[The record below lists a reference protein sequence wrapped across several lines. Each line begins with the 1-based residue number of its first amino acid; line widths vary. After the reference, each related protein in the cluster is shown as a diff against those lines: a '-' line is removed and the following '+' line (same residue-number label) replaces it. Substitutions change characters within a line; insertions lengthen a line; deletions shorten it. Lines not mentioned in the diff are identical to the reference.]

1 MSSACSSIKT
11 TDKNGDLSFIN
22 KEATQWRDIPAKPI
36 EYAPKE
42 ETIFLSG
49 GLTLLQDKLVEAAL
63 NSMDI
68 HFIALPNP
76 NFESFQKGKAY
87 GNRGQCNPTY
97 FTVGNLVK
105 YLQNLRDEKGLSA
118 EEIVQK
124 YVYITAGGCGPCRFG
139 MYITEY
145 KKALRDA
152 GFDGFR
158 LTSFEHDKGI
168 FQGDEIDDNI
178 LNFSPQFFITL
189 IKSVIIG
196 DIINILTYKMRPFEV
211 KKGSVNEAI
220 EKCKEIVT
228 QAFLSHSSLIK
239 AMWKCRSV
247 LEQVKLDRLQ
257 AKAKVMVMGEFWAA
271 MTEGDGNYNLHKFL
285 EAEGAEC
292 IPQPIVN
299 RLMLS
304 IWEAE
309 QALKSREQLEVK
321 NSKKVDFSNAKTRIL
336 IKAGKAAIKTHFALY
351 AKAIGLHDYE
361 IPDMDEL
368 AKLAKE
374 YYTLECSGG
383 EGHLEVAHLIESVK
397 HNLSHLVISI
407 KPFGCMPSSAV
418 SDGVQSLVTSRYPQ
432 ANFLSIETSGEG
444 AANFYS
450 RVQMALFKAKQSAK
464 EEFERGLHPK
474 GISKGT
480 SNDLLQSNDD
490 KSFES
495 FAGLTPYQIEKLNNY
510 LYQPK
515 SEKAGTAAQLIF
527 SLT

>member
-1 MSSACSSIKT
+1 MSINCNSVKM
-11 TDKNGDLSFIN
+11 TDKNGDLNFIN
-22 KEATQWRDIPAKPI
+22 QAPTQWRDIPKKSI
-36 EYAPKE
+36 VYAPKE

-63 NSMDI
+63 TSMGI
-68 HFIALPNP
+68 RFTALPNP
-76 NFESFQKGKAY
+76 DFKSFQTGKAF

-105 YLQNLRDEKGLSA
+105 YLQSLRDEQGLSS
-118 EEIVQK
+118 EEIVKK

-168 FQGDEIDDNI
+168 FQGDEIKESL
-178 LNFSPQFFITL
+178 LNFSPIFFITL
-189 IKSVIIG
+189 IKAVIIG
-196 DIINILTYKMRPFEV
+196 DIINILGYKMRPYELENG
-211 KKGSVNEAI
+211 KTDKALES
-220 EKCKEIVT
+220 CKEIISK
-228 QAFLSHSSLIK
+228 AFLKHSSLVK
-239 AMWKCRSV
+239 AMWQCRNILS
-247 LEQVKLDRLQ
+247 QVKLNRLQ
-257 AKAKVMVMGEFWAA
+257 PKAKVMVMGEFWAA
-271 MTEGDGNYNLHKFL
+271 MTEGDGNYNLHRFL

-292 IPQPIVN
+292 IPQPILN

-304 IWEAE
+304 LWEAE
-309 QALKSREQLEVK
+309 QALF
-321 NSKKVDFSNAKTRIL
+321 KKELLAVENGKRIDFSNLKSKL
-336 IKAGKAAIKTHFALY
+336 MIKAAKAAVKTHFTLY
-351 AKAIGLHDYE
+351 AKAIGLHNYE
-361 IPDMDEL
+361 IPDMDKLADL
-368 AKLAKE
+368 AKS

-397 HNLSHLVISI
+397 HNLAHLVISI

-418 SDGVQSLVTSRYPQ
+418 SDGVQSLVTARYPQ

-464 EEFERGLHPK
+464 EEYEILEIPEYIPK
-474 GISKGT
+474 KIH
-480 SNDLLQSNDD
+480 
-490 KSFES
+490 
-495 FAGLTPYQIEKLNNY
+495 NY

-515 SEKAGTAAQLIF
+515 NEKAGSAATLIA
-527 SLT
+527 SL

>member
-1 MSSACSSIKT
+1 MSSACTSIKM
-11 TDKNGDLSFIN
+11 TDKDGDLSFIN
-22 KEATQWRDIPAKPI
+22 KEATQWRDIPSKPI
-36 EYAPKE
+36 EYASKE

-76 NFESFQKGKAY
+76 DFKSFQTGKAF

-118 EEIVQK
+118 EEIVKK

-152 GFDGFR
+152 GFEGFR

-168 FQGDEIDDNI
+168 FQGDEIKEDI
-178 LNFSPQFFITL
+178 LDFSPTFFITL
-189 IKSVIIG
+189 IKAIIIG
-196 DIINILTYKMRPFEV
+196 DIINLLGYKMRPYE
-211 KKGSVNEAI
+211 I
-220 EKCKEIVT
+220 EKGATDKALESCKEIVSK
-228 QAFLSHSSLIK
+228 AFLSHSSLIK
-239 AMWKCRSV
+239 AMWKCRNLLS
-247 LEQVKLDRLQ
+247 QVKLDRLQ
-257 AKAKVMVMGEFWAA
+257 PKAKVMVMGEFWAA
-271 MTEGDGNYNLHKFL
+271 MTEGDGNYNLHRFL

-292 IPQPIVN
+292 IPQPIIN

-304 IWEAE
+304 LWEAE
-309 QALKSREQLEVK
+309 QALHKKEQLEVK
-321 NSKKVDFSNAKTRIL
+321 DAKKIDFSNVKTRLL
-336 IKAGKAAIKTHFALY
+336 IKAGKAAVKTHFTLY
-351 AKAIGLHDYE
+351 AKAIGLHDYD
-361 IPDMDEL
+361 IPDIEQL
-368 AKLAKE
+368 AKFAKV

-397 HNLSHLVISI
+397 HNLAHLVISI

-464 EEFERGLHPK
+464 EEFEALEMPEHIPQK
-474 GISKGT
+474 I
-480 SNDLLQSNDD
+480 
-490 KSFES
+490 
-495 FAGLTPYQIEKLNNY
+495 NNY

-515 SEKAGTAAQLIF
+515 SDMAGTAAALIK
-527 SLT
+527 SLKN

>member
-1 MSSACSSIKT
+1 MSSSCSSIKM

-22 KEATQWRDIPAKPI
+22 KEATQWRDIPSKKI
-36 EYAPKE
+36 TYAAKE

-76 NFESFQKGKAY
+76 DFESFQKGKAY

-105 YLQNLRDEKGLSA
+105 YLQNLRDEKGLST
-118 EEIVQK
+118 EEIVKK

-152 GFDGFR
+152 GFEGFR

-168 FQGDEIDDNI
+168 FQGDEIDENI
-178 LNFSPQFFITL
+178 LNFSPTFFITL

-196 DIINILTYKMRPFEV
+196 DIINILTYKMRPYEIE
-211 KKGSVNEAI
+211 KGSVNNAI

-228 QAFLSHSSLIK
+228 EAFLNHNSLIK
-239 AMWKCRSV
+239 AMWRCRTV
-247 LEQVKLDRLQ
+247 LEKVKLNRLKP
-257 AKAKVMVMGEFWAA
+257 KAKVMVMGEFWAA

-292 IPQPIVN
+292 IPQPILN

-304 IWEAE
+304 LWEAE
-309 QALKSREQLEVK
+309 QALKNKEQLKVENGKKIDLSNVK
-321 NSKKVDFSNAKTRIL
+321 TKIF
-336 IKAGKAAIKTHFALY
+336 IKAGKTAIKTHFSLY
-351 AKAIGLHDYE
+351 AKAIGLHEYE
-361 IPDMDEL
+361 IPDIDAL
-368 AKLAKE
+368 AALAKE

-418 SDGVQSLVTSRYPQ
+418 SDGIQSLVTSRFPQ

-450 RVQMALFKAKQSAK
+450 RVQMALFKAKQAAK
-464 EEFERGLHPK
+464 EEFEALEIPEQ
-474 GISKGT
+474 
-480 SNDLLQSNDD
+480 L
-490 KSFES
+490 
-495 FAGLTPYQIEKLNNY
+495 PEKLNNY

-515 SEKAGTAAQLIF
+515 SEKAGTAAQLID
-527 SLT
+527 SLNM

>member
-1 MSSACSSIKT
+1 M

-22 KEATQWRDIPAKPI
+22 KEATQWRDIPSQETK
-36 EYAPKE
+36 YAPKE

-68 HFIALPNP
+68 NFIALPNP
-76 NFESFQKGKAY
+76 DFESFQKGKAY

-105 YLQNLRDEKGLSA
+105 YLQNLRDEKNLSS

-168 FQGDEIDDNI
+168 FQGDEIDENI
-178 LNFSPQFFITL
+178 LNFSPKFFITL

-196 DIINILTYKMRPFEV
+196 DIINILTYKMRPYEIE
-211 KKGSVNEAI
+211 KGSVNNTI

-228 QAFLSHSSLIK
+228 QAFLNHSSLIK

-247 LEQVKLDRLQ
+247 LEKVKLNRLEP
-257 AKAKVMVMGEFWAA
+257 KAKVMVMGEFWAA

-292 IPQPIVN
+292 LPQPILN

-304 IWEAE
+304 LWEAE
-309 QALKSREQLEVK
+309 QALKNREELEVADHK
-321 NSKKVDFSNAKTRIL
+321 RIDFSNAKTRVL
-336 IKAGKAAIKTHFALY
+336 IKAGKTAIKTHFSLY
-351 AKAIGLHDYE
+351 AKAIGLHNYE
-361 IPDMDEL
+361 IPHME
-368 AKLAKE
+368 KLAELSKE

-418 SDGVQSLVTSRYPQ
+418 SDGIQSLVTSRFPQ
-432 ANFLSIETSGEG
+432 VNFLSIETSGEG

-450 RVQMALFKAKQSAK
+450 RVQMALFKAKQLAK
-464 EEFERGLHPK
+464 EEFEALEVPK
-474 GISKGT
+474 HV
-480 SNDLLQSNDD
+480 
-490 KSFES
+490 
-495 FAGLTPYQIEKLNNY
+495 PEKVNNY

-515 SEKAGTAAQLIF
+515 SEKAGTAAQLID
-527 SLT
+527 SIKA

>member
-1 MSSACSSIKT
+1 MIMSISCNSIKT

-22 KEATQWRDIPAKPI
+22 KEATQWRDIPSKEI
-36 EYAPKE
+36 NYAPKR

-68 HFIALPNP
+68 NFIALPNP

-152 GFDGFR
+152 GFDGLR

-168 FQGDEIDDNI
+168 FQGDEIDKNI
-178 LNFSPQFFITL
+178 LNFSPKFFITL

-196 DIINILTYKMRPFEV
+196 DIINILTYKMRPYEV
-211 KKGSVNEAI
+211 EKGSVNEAI
-220 EKCKEIVT
+220 EKCKVIVS
-228 QAFLSHSSLIK
+228 QCFLNHSSLIK
-239 AMWKCRSV
+239 AMWQCRSV
-247 LEQVKLDRLQ
+247 LEKVKLDRLQ
-257 AKAKVMVMGEFWAA
+257 PKAKVMVMGEFWAA

-309 QALKSREQLEVK
+309 QALKNREALEVK
-321 NSKKVDFSNAKTRIL
+321 NIKKVDFSNVKTRVL
-336 IKAGKAAIKTHFALY
+336 IKAGKTAIQTHFTLY
-351 AKAIGLHDYE
+351 AKAIGLHDYD
-361 IPDMDEL
+361 IPDMDAL

-450 RVQMALFKAKQSAK
+450 RVQMALFKAKQLAK
-464 EEFERGLHPK
+464 EEFEALEIPEHIP
-474 GISKGT
+474 
-480 SNDLLQSNDD
+480 
-490 KSFES
+490 
-495 FAGLTPYQIEKLNNY
+495 EKLNNY

-515 SEKAGTAAQLIF
+515 SDKAGTAAG
-527 SLT
+527 LTDSIL

>member
-1 MSSACSSIKT
+1 MSISCNSIKM

-22 KEATQWRDIPAKPI
+22 KAPSQWRDIPSKPI
-36 EYAPKE
+36 EYAAKE

-68 HFIALPNP
+68 HFTALPNP
-76 NFESFQKGKAY
+76 DFKSFQTGKAF

-105 YLQNLRDEKGLSA
+105 YLQNLRDEQGLNP
-118 EEIVQK
+118 EEIVKK

-145 KKALRDA
+145 KKALHDA
-152 GFDGFR
+152 GFEGFR

-168 FQGDEIDDNI
+168 FQGDEIEEDI
-178 LNFSPQFFITL
+178 LSFSPTFFVTL

-196 DIINILTYKMRPFEV
+196 DIINILGYKMRPYEL
-211 KKGSVNEAI
+211 KKGATDEAL
-220 EKCKEIVT
+220 EQCKEIVSE
-228 QAFLSHSSLIK
+228 AFLKHTSLIK
-239 AMWKCRSV
+239 AMWKCRTV
-247 LEQVKLDRLQ
+247 LSEVELNRLQ
-257 AKAKVMVMGEFWAA
+257 PKAKVMVMGEFWAA
-271 MTEGDGNYNLHKFL
+271 MTEGDGNYNLHRFL

-292 IPQPIVN
+292 IPQPILN

-309 QALKSREQLEVK
+309 QALD
-321 NSKKVDFSNAKTRIL
+321 KKEALAVENAESIDFSNLKTRLL
-336 IKAGKAAIKTHFALY
+336 IKAGKAALKTHFTLY
-351 AKAIGLHDYE
+351 AKAIGLHDYVTPNIE
-361 IPDMDEL
+361 LL
-368 AKLAKE
+368 AKFAKE

-397 HNLSHLVISI
+397 HNLAHLVISI

-418 SDGVQSLVTSRYPQ
+418 SDGIQSLVTSRYPQ

-464 EEFERGLHPK
+464 EEFEALEMPQKIPDRVHNYLFQPK
-474 GISKGT
+474 G
-480 SNDLLQSNDD
+480 
-490 KSFES
+490 
-495 FAGLTPYQIEKLNNY
+495 
-510 LYQPK
+510 
-515 SEKAGTAAQLIF
+515 EKAGTAAQLIH
-527 SLT
+527 SIKTRNL

>member
-1 MSSACSSIKT
+1 M
-11 TDKNGDLSFIN
+11 TDKNGDLNFIN
-22 KEATQWRDIPAKPI
+22 QAPTQWRDIPKKSI
-36 EYAPKE
+36 VYAPKE

-63 NSMDI
+63 TSMGI
-68 HFIALPNP
+68 RFTALPNP
-76 NFESFQKGKAY
+76 DFKSFQTGKAF

-105 YLQNLRDEKGLSA
+105 YLQNLRDEQGLSS
-118 EEIVQK
+118 EEIVRK

-168 FQGDEIDDNI
+168 FQGDEIKESL
-178 LNFSPQFFITL
+178 LNFSPSFFITL
-189 IKSVIIG
+189 IKAVIIG
-196 DIINILTYKMRPFEV
+196 DIINILGYKMRPYELENG
-211 KKGSVNEAI
+211 KTDKALES
-220 EKCKEIVT
+220 CKEIISK
-228 QAFLSHSSLIK
+228 AFLKHSSLVK
-239 AMWKCRSV
+239 AMWQCRNILS
-247 LEQVKLDRLQ
+247 QVKLNRLQ
-257 AKAKVMVMGEFWAA
+257 PKAKVIVMGEFWAA
-271 MTEGDGNYNLHKFL
+271 MTEGDGNYNLHRFL

-292 IPQPIVN
+292 IPQPILN

-304 IWEAE
+304 LWEAE
-309 QALKSREQLEVK
+309 QTLF
-321 NSKKVDFSNAKTRIL
+321 KKELLAVENGKRVDFSNLKSKL
-336 IKAGKAAIKTHFALY
+336 MIKAAKAAVKTHFTLY
-351 AKAIGLHDYE
+351 AKAIGLHNYE
-361 IPDMDEL
+361 IPDMDKLADL
-368 AKLAKE
+368 AKS

-397 HNLSHLVISI
+397 HNLAHLVISI

-418 SDGVQSLVTSRYPQ
+418 SDGVQSLVTARYPQ

-464 EEFERGLHPK
+464 EEYEILEIPEYIPK
-474 GISKGT
+474 KIH
-480 SNDLLQSNDD
+480 
-490 KSFES
+490 
-495 FAGLTPYQIEKLNNY
+495 NY

-515 SEKAGTAAQLIF
+515 NEKAGSAATLIA
-527 SLT
+527 SL